1 MSIGNSGRIVIE
13 VDPGVK
19 RHLYTALAR
28 DGMSLKEWFLKSAQA
43 YLSSADQ
50 MTLER
55 SQLTS
60 HPRSNRVVA
69 ICGWTSPE
77 KSKYEFV
84 RHTRRILG
92 QVTSV

>member
-50 MTLER
+50 MTLALATDKPPEVER
-55 SQLTS
+55 STS
-60 HPRSNRVVA
+60 DIRLDEPGK
-69 ICGWTSPE
+69 I
-77 KSKYEFV
+77 
-84 RHTRRILG
+84 
-92 QVTSV
+92 